1 MNIST
6 KFIGT
11 SAFVVGLIA
20 VVLGGSTI
28 WRNQMEESAHMK
40 LEQASRTIELAWKV
54 QAVVGHEVHALKD
67 YVLVKTQHSDIQKYQ
82 TNVLKELEELEKL
95 MPQSPELENIRRRH
109 EFLVRLGTQLTNL
122 ATVTSETSM
131 ADSQQDFRAINAFD
145 RDIDF
150 FLDELIEDSHQQ
162 KHLVEQELHQLQQ
175 VSHLLS
181 YGIVLI
187 ILVISASQFFFILRP
202 VIQSL
207 HKLQVGA
214 TAIGAGDLKYRLNIQ
229 SGDEIEQVS
238 NEFNR
243 MADKLAES
251 YSILV
256 ERSQELSKLNDSL
269 ESEITER
276 KEAEAELQKILHELQ
291 QTQAQLIQTE
301 KMSSLGQLVAGVAHE
316 INNPVN
322 FISGNI
328 NYVNQYTKG
337 LLELLCLY
345 QQEYPNPKQK
355 IQEKAEDIELDFLI
369 DDMPKI
375 LSSMKMGT
383 QRIKDIVLSLRN
395 FSRLDEA
402 EMKAV
407 DIHEGIDS
415 TLLILQNRLKA
426 RPEHSAI
433 EIIKDYG
440 NLPLVECYPG
450 QLNQVFM
457 NIISNAIDAL
467 DSYNQKH
474 SHLEINNNSSK
485 ITIRTELV
493 NNSRVVV
500 LIVDNGSGM
509 TQEVK
514 RKLFDPFFT
523 TKPVGQGTGLGLSIS
538 YKIIVEKHAGV
549 LRCESELGKGTEF
562 WIEIPLCQKKHQESL
577 HNTISL

>member
-1 MNIST
+1 
-6 KFIGT
+6 
-11 SAFVVGLIA
+11 
-20 VVLGGSTI
+20 
-28 WRNQMEESAHMK
+28 
-40 LEQASRTIELAWKV
+40 
-54 QAVVGHEVHALKD
+54 
-67 YVLVKTQHSDIQKYQ
+67 
-82 TNVLKELEELEKL
+82 
-95 MPQSPELENIRRRH
+95 MPQSPDLENIRRRH

-122 ATVTSETSM
+122 ATVTSETSV

-150 FLDELIEDSHQQ
+150 FLDEVIEDSHQQ
-162 KHLVEQELHQLQQ
+162 MHLAKQELQQ
-175 VSHLLS
+175 VQEMSHFFS
-181 YGIVLI
+181 YGIVFLI
-187 ILVISASQFFFILRP
+187 LAISVSKFFFILRP

-207 HKLQVGA
+207 HKLQTGA
-214 TAIGAGDLKYRLNIQ
+214 TAIGAGDLGYRLNIQ

-251 YSILV
+251 YNVLV

-269 ESEITER
+269 ETEITER
-276 KEAEAELQKILHELQ
+276 KEAEAELQQTLHELQ
-291 QTQAQLIQTE
+291 KTQAPLIQTE

-322 FISGNI
+322 FIHGNI
-328 NYVNQYTKG
+328 AHVNEYTKG

-345 QQEYPNPKQK
+345 QQEYINPKQT
-355 IQEKAEDIELDFLI
+355 IQEKAEDIELDFLVE
-369 DDMPKI
+369 DMPKI

-426 RPEHSAI
+426 KTEHSAI
-433 EIIKDYG
+433 EIIKEYG
-440 NLPLVECYPG
+440 NLPKVECYPG

-467 DSYNQKH
+467 DSYNQKR
-474 SHLEINNNSSK
+474 SQQEIRNNPSK
-485 ITIRTELV
+485 ITICTKLV
-493 NNSRVVV
+493 NNRVVV
-500 LIVDNGSGM
+500 LIADNGSGM
-509 TQEVK
+509 TPEVK

-562 WIEIPLCQKKHQESL
+562 WIEIPLCQICQKKHQESL
-577 HNTISL
+577 YNTISVEN

>member
-187 ILVISASQFFFILRP
+187 ILVISASKFFFILRP

-214 TAIGAGDLKYRLNIQ
+214 TAIGTGDLKYRLNIQ

-256 ERSQELSKLNDSL
+256 ERSQELSKVNDSL

-322 FISGNI
+322 FIHGNI
-328 NYVNQYTKG
+328 GHVNEYTKG

-426 RPEHSAI
+426 RPDHSAI

-474 SHLEINNNSSK
+474 SHLEISNNSSK

-500 LIVDNGSGM
+500 LIADNGSGM

-549 LRCESELGKGTEF
+549 LRCESELGEGTEF